1 MPANLTPAYHAA
13 ERQFQQAATIP
24 EKIEA
29 LQQMLAVI
37 PKHKGTDHMRAD
49 LRRRLAKLRQ
59 EAHQSGKGHSAREAM
74 LHVERQGAGQVVLVG
89 APNTGKSS
97 LVAALTHAHP
107 AVADYPFTTQLPL
120 PGMMPY
126 GGIQIQLVDTPPI
139 TPEYFE
145 GWEADLIR
153 RTDTALLVADLA
165 EDALLEEVEGV
176 LERLGE
182 SRVLLGADPPDTS
195 EPGVVSLRTLFVANK
210 RDAPGADERCEILRE
225 FYGRRFPLLPVSA
238 WSGEGLDALREAIY
252 HSLDILRVFSKPP
265 GKEPDLAAPFVLKQG
280 STVLDLAGMVH
291 KEFMTTLKSARVW
304 GSALSP
310 SPSGSA
316 KHPGQAVE
324 RDHVLADGDIVEL
337 HR

>member
-13 ERQFQQAATIP
+13 ERQFQQAATTP

-59 EAHQSGKGHSAREAM
+59 EAQQSGKGHSAREAL
-74 LHVERQGAGQVVLVG
+74 LHIERQGAGQVMLVG

-97 LVAALTHAHP
+97 LVAALTHARP
-107 AVADYPFTTQLPL
+107 AVADYPFTTQVPL

-145 GWEADLIR
+145 PWQGDLIR
-153 RTDTALLVADLA
+153 RTDAALLVADLA
-165 EDALLEEVEGV
+165 EEALLEQVEGV
-176 LERLGE
+176 LERLRQ
-182 SRVLLGADPPDTS
+182 SRVVLGTDPPAAP
-195 EPGVVSLRTLFVANK
+195 EPGVAYLRTLLVANK
-210 RDAPGADERCEILRE
+210 SEAPRADERGGILRE
-225 FYGRRFPLLPVSA
+225 LYGSRFPLLRVSA
-238 WSGEGLDALREAIY
+238 RTGEGLDALRDAIY
-252 HSLDILRVFSKPP
+252 RCLGILRIFSKPP
-265 GKEPDLAAPFVLKQG
+265 GREPDLASPFVLKEG

-291 KEFMTTLKSARVW
+291 KEFLTSLKSARVW
-304 GSALSP
+304 GSPLSE

-324 RDHVLADGDIVEL
+324 RDHRLADGDIVEL

>member
-13 ERQFQQAATIP
+13 EREFQQATTIP
-24 EKIEA
+24 EKIAA

-59 EAHQSGKGHSAREAM
+59 EAHQSGKGHSAREA
-74 LHVERQGAGQVVLVG
+74 LFRVERQGAGQVVLVG

-139 TPEYFE
+139 APEYFE
-145 GWEADLIR
+145 PWQADLIR
-153 RTDTALLVADLA
+153 RADAALLVVDLA
-165 EDALLEEVEGV
+165 EEALLEEVEEV
-176 LERLGE
+176 VERLGQ
-182 SRVLLGADPPDTS
+182 SRIALYREPPAAS
-195 EPGVVSLRTLFVANK
+195 EPGITSLRTLLVANK
-210 RDAPGADERCEILRE
+210 RDAPGSNERLEILRE
-225 FYGRRFPLLPVSA
+225 LYDGRFPIFPVSA
-238 WSGEGLDALREAIY
+238 QTGEGLEALRDAVY
-252 HSLDILRVFSKPP
+252 HCLGILRVYSKPP

-291 KEFMTTLKSARVW
+291 KEFLATLKSARIW
-304 GSALSP
+304 GSALSAC
-310 SPSGSA
+310 PSGSA
-316 KHPGQAVE
+316 KHSGQAVE
-324 RDHVLADGDIVEL
+324 RDHRLADGDIVEL

>member
-59 EAHQSGKGHSAREAM
+59 EAHQSGKGHSAREA
-74 LHVERQGAGQVVLVG
+74 LLRVERQGAGQVVLVG

-97 LVAALTHAHP
+97 LVAALTHARP
-107 AVADYPFTTQLPL
+107 AVADYPFTTQVPL

-145 GWEADLIR
+145 PWQGDLIR
-153 RTDTALLVADLA
+153 RTDAALLVADLA
-165 EDALLEEVEGV
+165 EEALLEQVEGV
-176 LERLGE
+176 LERLRQ
-182 SRVLLGADPPDTS
+182 SRVVLGTDPPAGP
-195 EPGVVSLRTLFVANK
+195 EPGVAYLRTLLVANK
-210 RDAPGADERCEILRE
+210 SEAPRADERGGILQE
-225 FYGRRFPLLPVSA
+225 LYGSRFPLLRVSA
-238 WSGEGLDALREAIY
+238 RTSEGLDALRDAIY
-252 HSLDILRVFSKPP
+252 RCLGILRIFSKPP
-265 GKEPDLAAPFVLKQG
+265 GREPDL
-280 STVLDLAGMVH
+280 
-291 KEFMTTLKSARVW
+291 
-304 GSALSP
+304 
-310 SPSGSA
+310 
-316 KHPGQAVE
+316 
-324 RDHVLADGDIVEL
+324 
-337 HR
+337 

>member
-13 ERQFQQAATIP
+13 ERQFQQATTIP

-59 EAHQSGKGHSAREAM
+59 EAQQSGKGHSAREAL

-89 APNTGKSS
+89 APNAGKSS

-153 RTDTALLVADLA
+153 RSDAALLVADLA

-176 LERLGE
+176 LERLGQ
-182 SRVLLGADPPDTS
+182 SRLLLGANPPAAP
-195 EPGVVSLRTLFVANK
+195 EPGAVSLQALLVANK
-210 RDAPGADERCEILRE
+210 CDAPGADERREILQE

-238 WSGEGLDALREAIY
+238 RTGEGLDALRGAIY
-252 HSLDILRVFSKPP
+252 RTLGILRVFSKPP
-265 GKEPDLAAPFVLKQG
+265 GKEPDLASPFVLKQG

-291 KEFMTTLKSARVW
+291 KDFLTTLKSARVW
-304 GSALSP
+304 GSPISER
-310 SPSGSA
+310 PSGSA